1 MTRLTAGLIGATTAL
16 SILSFLSEAAAADV
30 AKEFPPEYAG
40 PTEPAKAP
48 KGLKVGIVSCSAS
61 LKGCQ
66 AQANSSAEAARAV
79 GWTVQM
85 YDGKANPK
93 NQAAA
98 VLDALAWGANVII
111 GQSLDYRS
119 LQLPLKEAKK
129 AGVLVVSV
137 GVGGDAPNPMPVL
150 EPGQL
155 AWEFAVDVDNFA
167 LGAEIGNWIV
177 KDSGGK
183 ANVIVYDDI
192 EFDSVAVMHKGVMDL
207 LKKCEGCKAA
217 EDAFTAS
224 QIATNLGQQVVGYL
238 RTHPDVNYVYAP
250 YDPSAF
256 AMAAAIRQAG
266 MGDRVKLVSVLGDQ
280 ENLDLIRKGD
290 IQVAT
295 GAYDTSYT
303 GYAIVD
309 QIIRYLNKQPLFV
322 PHNEN
327 VPFTVIDKTN
337 VPPPGG
343 NYATSN
349 GYKEKFLKLW
359 Q

>member
-1 MTRLTAGLIGATTAL
+1 MSLKTVAGTLTVTLAFAASFGLQAL
-16 SILSFLSEAAAADV
+16 AAEV

-48 KGLKVGIVSCSAS
+48 KGIKVGIVSCAAS

-66 AQANSSAEAARAV
+66 AQADSSAEAARAV
-79 GWTVQM
+79 GWEVQM

-111 GQSLDYRS
+111 AQSLDYRS
-119 LQLPLKEAKK
+119 IQLPLKEAKK
-129 AGVLVVSV
+129 AGVPVVSV
-137 GVGGDAPNPMPVL
+137 GVGGDLPNPMPVL

-167 LGAEIGNWIV
+167 LGGAIGDWIV
-177 KDSGGK
+177 KNSDGK
-183 ANVIVYDDI
+183 ANIIVYDDV
-192 EFDSVAVMHKGVMDL
+192 EFDSVAVMHKGIMATL
-207 LKKCEGCKAA
+207 NKCGGCKVA

-224 QIATNLGQQVVGYL
+224 QISTNLGQQVVGYL
-238 RTHPDVNYVYAP
+238 RTHPDVDYVYAP

-266 MGDRVKLVSVLGDQ
+266 LADRIKLVSVLGNE
-280 ENLDLIRKGD
+280 ENLDLIRRGD
-290 IQVAT
+290 VQIAT

-309 QIIRYLNKQPLFV
+309 QIIRYLNKQPLFE

-327 VPFTVIDKTN
+327 VPFTVLDKTN
-337 VPPPGG
+337 LPPPGG
-343 NYATSN
+343 NYATQN

-359 Q
+359 K